1 VGHTGDST
9 LLRRV
14 NQSAVLET
22 LREEGP
28 LARSDIARRLQLSPP
43 TITRIV
49 AGLLESGLVF
59 ERDDGASTGGRPP
72 TLLEFNA
79 RASSIIGVYIGQHM
93 SGALA
98 DLNGQILRRRSVLA
112 APGDEGVQR
121 LIGLIQDLRVE
132 ATLLG
137 IPVRAAGIGAPS
149 IVVFPTGVVAW
160 SPTLGWRNLP
170 LRKILED
177 TLQLPVFIE
186 NEVNLIALGESWRG
200 AGRGINSLV
209 CISLGDGIGAGVVLD
224 GNLYRGAQHA
234 AGEIGY
240 IIPGERFLGQSYDS
254 YGCLEGLA
262 GSTGIVQRMRA
273 RLAAG
278 IPSGLSEVDGP
289 NWPHLT
295 APLVLSAARSGDP
308 AACAV
313 VAETVDY
320 LSIAVANLACIL
332 NPDRIIISG
341 EMAEF
346 GDLFIEPIRS
356 RLEGL
361 LPAIPDIVLSELKT
375 DAAILGAVATALR
388 QTSDAL
394 FVQSARA

>member
-1 VGHTGDST
+1 MGHTGDAT

-14 NQSAVLET
+14 NQSAVLEI

-28 LARSDIARRLQLSPP
+28 LARSVIARRLQLSPP

-49 AGLLESGLVF
+49 AALLESGLVF

-93 SGALA
+93 FGALA
-98 DLNGQILRRRSVLA
+98 DLNGQILTRRSVVA

-121 LIGLIQDLRVE
+121 LIGLIEDLRCE
-132 ATLLG
+132 ATMLG
-137 IPVRAAGIGAPS
+137 LPLRGACIGAPS
-149 IVVFPTGVVAW
+149 IVIFPAGVVAW
-160 SPTLGWRNLP
+160 SPSLGWRNLP
-170 LRKILED
+170 LRQILED
-177 TLQLPVFIE
+177 NLKLPVFVE

-200 AGRGINSLV
+200 AGRGISSLV
-209 CISLGDGIGAGVVLD
+209 CISLGDGIGAGVVLE

-262 GSTGIVQRMRA
+262 GSTGIVQRTQA

-278 IPSGLSEVDGP
+278 ASSELSAEFGP
-289 NWPHLT
+289 NATRLT
-295 APLVLSAARSGDP
+295 APAVLTAARNGD
-308 AACAV
+308 ATACAV
-313 VAETVDY
+313 VAETIDY

-332 NPDRIIISG
+332 NPERIIVSG

-346 GDLFIEPIRS
+346 GDLFIEPIRT
-356 RLEGL
+356 RLDGL
-361 LPAIPDIVLSELKT
+361 LPALPDIVLSELKT

>member
-1 VGHTGDST
+1 VSHTGDAT

-14 NQSAVLET
+14 NQSAVLEI

-28 LARSDIARRLQLSPP
+28 LARSAIARRLQLSPP

-79 RASSIIGVYIGQHM
+79 RASSMIGVYIGQHM
-93 SGALA
+93 FGALA
-98 DLNGQILRRRSVLA
+98 DLNGQILERRSVVA
-112 APGDEGVQR
+112 VPGDEGVQR
-121 LIGLIQDLRVE
+121 LIGLIEDLRCE
-132 ATLLG
+132 AALLG
-137 IPVRAAGIGAPS
+137 IPVRGACIGAPS

-170 LRKILED
+170 LRQILED
-177 TLQLPVFIE
+177 NLKLPVFVE

-200 AGRGINSLV
+200 AGRGISSLV
-209 CISLGDGIGAGVVLD
+209 CISLGDGIGAGVVLE

-262 GSTGIVQRMRA
+262 GSTGIVQRTQA

-278 IPSGLSEVDGP
+278 APSGLSAEYGP
-289 NWPHLT
+289 NATRLT
-295 APLVLSAARSGDP
+295 APAVLAAARNGDP
-308 AACAV
+308 TACAV
-313 VAETVDY
+313 VAETIDY

-332 NPDRIIISG
+332 NPQRIIVSG

-346 GDLFIEPIRS
+346 GDLFIEPIRT
-356 RLEGL
+356 RLGGL

-394 FVQSARA
+394 FVQSTRV